1 MGLEILEN
9 NENGYHPLVK
19 FGAWRVAVANP
30 CDKWVEGK
38 VTFMER
44 NMKTDEVFVLLRG
57 GARLYVEET
66 VVDMEP
72 GVVYNVAK
80 GEWHHIV
87 VTPDA
92 SVLVVENSNT
102 SLENTERRKI

>member
-1 MGLEILEN
+1 MEK
-9 NENGYHPLVK
+9 HP
-19 FGAWRVAVANP
+19 FDPQAWQVAVRYDDWQVAYLGY
-30 CDKWVEGK
+30 CERFATLTG
-38 VTFMER
+38 MER
-44 NMKTDEVFVLLRG
+44 HMLTDEVFVLLRG